1 MANSSG
7 AGGVGPSVSRRS
19 FVKASGLASGA
30 FFINTKF
37 NHLLLADEPASPPTT
52 PWAQPLAFAPY
63 AQPLPPGMMLDPLPI
78 PAAHQRWD
86 DFNPTKYYEMPIR
99 EVLARPHPELGLSRL
114 STYGGSA
121 PGPTFITRCY
131 QPIMVRFKNELP
143 HEMQGFGV
151 PETITHLHNG
161 NNAPDSD
168 GFPGDRYG
176 PGHFK
181 DHLYPNY
188 PANGNPLE
196 CKGTLWYHDHTL
208 DFTAQNTYRGL
219 AGFYISYDELDSGN
233 EIDPNPNAL
242 RLPSGIPNGANTENC
257 YDIPLAFADRRY
269 DQNGI
274 LTFDPF
280 DFDGYIGDKWLVN
293 GRVQPYFNVKRRKYR
308 FRILDSGPARY
319 YDFWFSNR
327 MEFQVIGADGNL
339 LPHPVTAT
347 NLVSGAGE
355 RWDIVVDFSQLP
367 ESTTEVYIVNR
378 LSHSNGRGPDSGRL
392 PMNEA
397 PRLLKFVIEPGAVP
411 DPSRVPA
418 DLRPL
423 EPVNLTGAI
432 NRSFKWT
439 RNNGMW
445 AVNNNLYD
453 EHRIDTTFVQ
463 NQWYILKFS
472 TPGGWAHPIHFHV
485 EEGRLLRY
493 NKRQINGGILG
504 GRKDV
509 FALFGGDEMD
519 VAVRFRDWVGRYVM
533 HCHNGIHEDHA
544 MMVNFEI
551 VR

>member
-1 MANSSG
+1 M
-7 AGGVGPSVSRRS
+7 
-19 FVKASGLASGA
+19 KASGLASGA

-78 PAAHQRWD
+78 PSAHQRWD
-86 DFNPTKYYEMPIR
+86 DFVPTTYYEMPIR
-99 EVLARPHPELGLSRL
+99 EVLGRPHPELGLSRF

-121 PGPTFITRCY
+121 PGPTFITRCF

-161 NNAPDSD
+161 NNGPDSD

-176 PGHFK
+176 PGYFK

-233 EIDPNPNAL
+233 ENDPNPNAL
-242 RLPSGIPNGANTENC
+242 RLPSGIPNGANTEGC
-257 YDIPLAFADRRY
+257 YDIPLAFADRRF

-308 FRILDSGPARY
+308 FRILDAGPARY

-327 MEFQVIGADGNL
+327 MEFQVVGSDGNL
-339 LPHPVTAT
+339 LPSPVTAT

-355 RWDIVVDFSQLP
+355 RWDIVVDFSTLP

-418 DLRPL
+418 VLRPL
-423 EPVNLTGAI
+423 VPIDLTGAI
-432 NRSFKWT
+432 NRIFKWT

-445 AVNNNLYD
+445 AANNQLYD
-453 EHRIDTTFVQ
+453 EHRIDATFVQ

-472 TPGGWAHPIHFHV
+472 SPGGWAHPIHFHV

-533 HCHNGIHEDHA
+533 HCHNGVHEDHA